1 MSYGGLKYLG
11 NPNSAETEWL
21 LDVGAFFDRFQTAKL
36 PVLMSQDA
44 LVQAL
49 VKDVQSREWVDLQ
62 NPEIASALAY
72 IVTVVPQVTS
82 ELVDSI
88 LHDAVKEQENLALRR
103 LYFS

>member
-11 NPNSAETEWL
+11 NPSSAETEWL

-44 LVQAL
+44 LVQAM

-72 IVTVVPQVTS
+72 IATVVPQVTS

-88 LHDAVKEQENLALRR
+88 LHDAVKEQENLVLRR